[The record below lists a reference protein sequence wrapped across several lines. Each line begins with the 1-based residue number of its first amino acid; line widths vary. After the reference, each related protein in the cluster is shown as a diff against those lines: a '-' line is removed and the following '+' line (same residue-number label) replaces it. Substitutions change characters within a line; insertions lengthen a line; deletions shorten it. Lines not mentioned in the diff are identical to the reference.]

1 MNPYI
6 NDIPLGKETLQYD
19 GKKTL
24 CIGDIVYMKPRYIT
38 KEGGEAWVN
47 DATICG
53 FEYDHKLSKLTG
65 CSRYRVLVQFE
76 NDTKVESFLPLVF
89 KIRTPNMDIRN
100 GAMHEDIY
108 YSEQNRKSR
117 VES

>member
-1 MNPYI
+1 MDPYI
-6 NDIPLGKETLQYD
+6 NDILLGKETLQYD

-38 KEGGEAWVN
+38 KKDEKSWAKNG
-47 DATICG
+47 TILG
-53 FEYDHKLSKLTG
+53 FEYDYAMSKFTA
-65 CSRYRVLVQFE
+65 CSRYRVLVRFE

-100 GAMHEDIY
+100 GAMHEDYIQMY
-108 YSEQNRKSR
+108 KNRRSY
-117 VES
+117 